1 MSYFQTFSTIPYQF
15 GNSEKEVAFPDLSSY
30 VDLID
35 RVKDSLGF
43 YQEFFIMEGDR
54 PDQLSQRLYGTHNY
68 YWLFFL
74 MNDHIREQ
82 GWPLTERALKARMKK
97 EFRYTTLTTKES
109 LTGKL
114 KVGQTIV
121 GSGSGGTGKIVKR
134 RLDFGQLIVE
144 TDDTFISNEV
154 IVSGDG
160 SVTLS
165 GQSDEFNSVI
175 HYVDGEGN
183 QRDTSP
189 FETPSALL
197 TPVTHIEFFRSE
209 NEKLKKIKVPKGDV
223 VFELVSSFTEEMI
236 NA

>member
-15 GNSEKEVAFPDLSSY
+15 GNAENTAAFTDLSAY

-43 YQEFFIMEGDR
+43 YEDFFIMEGDR
-54 PDQLSQRLYGTHNY
+54 LDQFSQRLFGSPNY

-82 GWPLTERALKARMKK
+82 GWPLTERALKAKMKK
-97 EFRYTTLTTKES
+97 RFSHTTLTTRQS
-109 LTGKL
+109 LSGKL

-121 GSGSGGTGKIVKR
+121 GSGSGGTGRIINR
-134 RLDFGQLIVE
+134 RLDFGQLIIE
-144 TDDTFISNEV
+144 TDDTFLNSEV
-154 IVSGDG
+154 ITSGSE
-160 SVTLS
+160 SVTLV
-165 GQSDEFNSVI
+165 GQSTEYNSII
-175 HYVDGEGN
+175 HYVDAAGN

-189 FETPSALL
+189 FSTPSALL
-197 TPVTHIEFFRSE
+197 TPVTFLEFFRQE

-223 VFELVSSFTEEMI
+223 VFELVSSFTEEMF
-236 NA
+236 NG